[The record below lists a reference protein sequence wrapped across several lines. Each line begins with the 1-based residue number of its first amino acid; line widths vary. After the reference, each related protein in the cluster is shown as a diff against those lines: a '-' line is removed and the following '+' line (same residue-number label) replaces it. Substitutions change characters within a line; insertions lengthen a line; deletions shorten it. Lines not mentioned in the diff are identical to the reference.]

1 MMQTSGDD
9 LTPAASEVTIRRAA
23 PEDQAIIRRLVYA
36 AVLDRSALHWSHFV
50 VAELAGEGRADHRIV
65 GIGQIRPYRGCP
77 ELGSLVVRKPYRSL
91 GVGGQ
96 IIRALQEAHPP
107 PLYLECLG
115 NMVPYYER
123 FGFREIAWH
132 HAPMPLS
139 LKAGAGT
146 LLRRLGWMRARVAV
160 MRWDGVESSDKS

>member
-1 MMQTSGDD
+1 MTQTSGESS
-9 LTPAASEVTIRRAA
+9 TPAASEVSIRRAT

-36 AVLDRSALHWSHFV
+36 AGLDRSSLHWSHFV
-50 VAELAGEGRADHRIV
+50 VAELPSDDRHDHRIV

-91 GVGGQ
+91 GIAGQ
-96 IIRALQEAHPP
+96 IIRALQESHPP
-107 PLYLECLG
+107 PLYLECLA

-123 FGFREIAWH
+123 FGFREIVWH
-132 HAPMPLS
+132 TAPMPLS

-146 LLRRLGWMRARVAV
+146 LLRRLGWMRMRVAV
-160 MRWDGVESSDKS
+160 MRWDGVELEL